1 MLVKN
6 DLSQKYI
13 NLLKKSLVGELY
25 FENECRL
32 ILTLMFLFH
41 QRKFTFPDVYNVNP
55 DSDVY
60 RNLKAQKDTGN
71 SLTLTRRNPDG
82 SIVPVYE
89 MRNFTEL
96 AHTMIGMRRMD
107 NIQYCIEKVLD
118 DNIAGD
124 LIETGVWRGGAS
136 IFMRGVLAAYEV
148 KDRSVWLA
156 TRSMVYRRRRSQRT
170 QALISA
176 RRSTPFSR

>member
-25 FENECRL
+25 FENEWRL

-136 IFMRGVLAAYEV
+136 IFARPARGTWLP
-148 KDRSVWLA
+148 RQSVITDSLEG
-156 TRSMVYRRRRSQRT
+156 
-170 QALISA
+170 
-176 RRSTPFSR
+176 